1 MHDPPSSSRSRVD
14 ALRLAMLVAAFVAL
28 VAAPGRARAAVDQGR
43 PACDYC
49 RMILTDRHF
58 GAEVTLRNGSVK
70 IYDAVECM
78 AAAVLTDSVAQKDIR
93 AVALVDHAEPTA
105 RVPLDRTV
113 FLHCPGIESPMG
125 QSLAA
130 FRSGVQAQEACTAGG
145 SVLDWRG
152 VLTQVNT
159 VWFQGK
165 LSVDAHAGVPKAKS
179 KH

>member
-1 MHDPPSSSRSRVD
+1 MHEPRSSSR
-14 ALRLAMLVAAFVAL
+14 RLAAAAALLVAAL
-28 VAAPGRARAAVDQGR
+28 VTLDVAPGRARAAVDQGR

-58 GAEVTLRNGSVK
+58 GAEITLRSGTVK

-78 AAAVLTDSVAQKDIR
+78 AAAVLTDSVSQKDIR
-93 AVALVDHAEPTA
+93 AVTLVDHAEPTA

-113 FLHCPGIESPMG
+113 FLHCPGLESPMG

-130 FRSGVQAQEACTAGG
+130 FRSGVQAQEACTTGG

-152 VLTQVNT
+152 VLTQVNAT
-159 VWFQGK
+159 WFQGK
-165 LSVDAHAGVPKAKS
+165 LSVDKHAGVPKAKS
-179 KH
+179 K